1 MKLSN
6 YKLSSLFP
14 KLGRRHFRFSIRI
27 ENKTETKNC
36 RGRRGENKKLSTGE
50 AGDYL
55 SKRRRP
61 LTSSWHDANGLD
73 PTLRGPVLISHPQ
86 WGGVCGHSRRLLCR
100 FLSQHDP
107 ALVLAY
113 VVLSWQ
119 IKLFYNSSC
128 YRWIFKK
135 TRESII
141 LNYLITRYIFTF
153 ISISICSAMGRSEG
167 NIFGILS
174 SSSFLPSNS

>member
-1 MKLSN
+1 MKVSN
-6 YKLSSLFP
+6 YKLSPLFP
-14 KLGRRHFRFSIRI
+14 KLCRHLRFSRRI

-107 ALVLAY
+107 ALVLGY

-119 IKLFYNSSC
+119 IKLYYNSSF
-128 YRWIFKK
+128 YRWTFVKK

-141 LNYLITRYIFTF
+141 LNYLITSHIFTF
-153 ISISICSAMGRSEG
+153 ISISICPPMGRCEG

-174 SSSFLPSNS
+174 SSFFHPSNS

>member
-6 YKLSSLFP
+6 YYKLSSLFP
-14 KLGRRHFRFSIRI
+14 KLGRHLWFGRRI

-86 WGGVCGHSRRLLCR
+86 WGGVCGHRRLLCR

-107 ALVLAY
+107 ALVLGY

-119 IKLFYNSSC
+119 IKLYYNSSC
-128 YRWIFKK
+128 YRGIFVKKK

-141 LNYLITRYIFTF
+141 LNYLITSHIFTF
-153 ISISICSAMGRSEG
+153 ISISICPAMVRSE
-167 NIFGILS
+167 GILS
-174 SSSFLPSNS
+174 SSFFLPSNS